1 MDEAQNYFKTIFHNM
16 TGNVFGTGFLLVP
29 GKYFMLDI
37 EELTWTLDKSV
48 TKLIETLFRMNG
60 VPDACEYD
68 RSLGR
73 ITTKQ
78 IKAAIEILEHI
89 AQLIRKEKVLSK
101 EFIDATNLFHMM
113 FPYNY
118 GEDAPQC
125 FTSCNEMSTFLNSM
139 KRILASNKKE
149 DELNKNYGKLDC
161 DIQPIN
167 NESEEF
173 QMLNECFEK
182 TKHRAPLKVEKIF
195 RVNRRLEKNR
205 FKPYENFANR
215 QLLWHGS
222 RLENF
227 VGILSEGL
235 KIQPAGVQHNGSAF
249 GNGVYFSDMAARSVP
264 FAPEGIMM
272 MCEVALGDAVEAP
285 SNNQQLRLP
294 LPLNKHSVKALGLY
308 QPDQKVPLENG
319 LTINTGNIIADYQ
332 TRRLLHYN
340 EYIVYDPAQ
349 VKIRYLFQNEL

>member
-1 MDEAQNYFKTIFHNM
+1 M
-16 TGNVFGTGFLLVP
+16 TGNIFGTGFVLVP

-37 EELTWTLDKSV
+37 EELTWTLDQSV
-48 TKLIETLFRMNG
+48 TKLIETLFRMKG

-73 ITTKQ
+73 ITTRQ
-78 IKAAIEILEHI
+78 IKAAVEILEHI
-89 AQLIRKEKVLSK
+89 AQLIRIEKVLSK

-118 GEDAPQC
+118 GQDDPQC
-125 FTSCNEMSTFLNSM
+125 FTSCNEMTNFLNSM
-139 KRILASNKKE
+139 KRILASSEKE
-149 DELNKNYGKLDC
+149 DELNKNYEKLDC

-182 TKHRAPLKVEKIF
+182 TKHFAPPKVEKIF
-195 RVNRRLEKNR
+195 RVNRRSEKNR
-205 FKPYENFANR
+205 FQPYENFANR

-222 RLENF
+222 RRKNF

-235 KIQPAGVQHNGSAF
+235 KIQPSGVRLNGSAF
-249 GNGVYFSDMAARSVP
+249 GSGVYFSDMAARSIP
-264 FAPEGIMM
+264 YAAEGIMM
-272 MCEVALGDAVEAP
+272 LCEVALGDAVEVTFQNP
-285 SNNQQLRLP
+285 FTFP
-294 LPLNKHSVKALGLY
+294 LPLNKHSVKALGRY
-308 QPDQKVPLENG
+308 QLDQKIPFENG
-319 LTINTGNIIADYQ
+319 LTISTGNIVDDHQAQ
-332 TRRLLHYN
+332 RMVPYN

-349 VKIRYLFQNEL
+349 VKIRYLFQNKS